1 MSPQLVVSKGVQKT
15 SMPKNL
21 RMSLFFFMLTACVPL
36 AASTATD
43 FYLDLLQRGTAEVD
57 AGRYDTS
64 ITPLRLAAFGLVDSI
79 EHYETAQAYLVVALD
94 KLGKQ
99 DEARKAGQRIVA
111 AESIERKFATLAL
124 PAPIRAAFATA
135 ARKLLSSADVAL
147 LTSPPPASI
156 VPKPKT
162 LPQTSATTKPNGTPV
177 VAPPA
182 APPSISPIPE
192 KEPAKLPATQTQAP
206 ATQKPSLPTQRA
218 DPPKVVENLKPAQQ
232 TPPRTDPPKT
242 SAPAPAQNGGSSQK
256 PSVAETPARKDPPK
270 VSQAPKPSPAV
281 AKPAAAAPPKSTP
294 AAPKPQP
301 AQSVLQPQVRTT
313 PPQPARADVP
323 SRLAAG
329 ERALASANLNEA
341 RRVYRELLTVAGLD
355 RNELIRIGEGLYR
368 SRDFAPAL
376 TAFRRLGTLKAGEE
390 AYRYYIA
397 VALFETGDFVTAK
410 SELAAALPFIEV
422 TPDVQRYRDKIGAA
436 RN

>member
-1 MSPQLVVSKGVQKT
+1 
-15 SMPKNL
+15 
-21 RMSLFFFMLTACVPL
+21 MSLFFFMLTACMPL

-43 FYLDLLQRGTAEVD
+43 FYLDLLQRGTSEVD

-79 EHYETAQAYLVVALD
+79 EHYETAQAYLLVALD

-111 AESIERKFATLAL
+111 AEGIERKFATLAL
-124 PAPIRAAFATA
+124 PAPIRTAFSTA
-135 ARKLLSSADVAL
+135 ARKLLSTSDVAL
-147 LTSPPPASI
+147 LTAPPQASI
-156 VPKPKT
+156 VPKPRT
-162 LPQTSATTKPNGTPV
+162 LPQTPATTKPNGTPA
-177 VAPPA
+177 APAA

-192 KEPAKLPATQTQAP
+192 KEPAKLPVTQTQ

-218 DPPKVVENLKPAQQ
+218 DPPKVVENPKPAQQ
-232 TPPRTDPPKT
+232 TPPRKDPPKT
-242 SAPAPAQNGGSSQK
+242 SASAPALNGGSSQK
-256 PSVAETPARKDPPK
+256 PSVAETPARNDPPK

-281 AKPAAAAPPKSTP
+281 TKPAAVAPPKSTP

-301 AQSVLQPQVRTT
+301 AQTVLQPQIRTT

-376 TAFRRLGTLKAGEE
+376 AAFRRLGKLKAGEE

-436 RN
+436 RH